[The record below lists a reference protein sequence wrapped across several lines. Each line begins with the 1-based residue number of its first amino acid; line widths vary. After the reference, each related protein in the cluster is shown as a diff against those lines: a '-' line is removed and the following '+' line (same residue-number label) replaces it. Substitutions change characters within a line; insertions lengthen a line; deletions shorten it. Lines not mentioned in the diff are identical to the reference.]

1 MEDKSKLKCSVC
13 DRVIDKITSCNFCRI
28 VQLDIEKEGMKKATR
43 EWLSKTEDGSLNIDK
58 VYDRGLLDEMLN
70 FE

>member
-28 VQLDIEKEGMKKATR
+28 VQLDIEKEGR
-43 EWLSKTEDGSLNIDK
+43 NSKTT
-58 VYDRGLLDEMLN
+58 
-70 FE
+70 